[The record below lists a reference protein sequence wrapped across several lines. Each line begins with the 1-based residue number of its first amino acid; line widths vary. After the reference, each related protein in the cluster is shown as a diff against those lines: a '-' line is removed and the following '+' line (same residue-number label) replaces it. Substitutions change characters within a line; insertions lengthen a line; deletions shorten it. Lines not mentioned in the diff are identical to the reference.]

1 MQHQQ
6 MWVLGLQIWPTGSAR
21 GKRPP
26 QDLPFGVRIVDAGVE
41 LPGRAA
47 PADEL
52 LLLRFVKERWS
63 PSCGFPNLQVGLD
76 SKFTRDT
83 PSMLLSTLLSYLFW
97 VSPGLID

>member
-1 MQHQQ
+1 MENGLLKIFLSVCGSSTPASNCQDERRQQ
-6 MWVLGLQIWPTGSAR
+6 I
-21 GKRPP
+21 
-26 QDLPFGVRIVDAGVE
+26 
-41 LPGRAA
+41 
-47 PADEL
+47 DEL